1 MTRYIKFIT
10 STVMDSLR
18 FYNTV
23 RELSQLTDREL
34 ADLGLSRGDIIRVAS
49 NQYQRDVINT
59 NVNA

>member
-23 RELSQLTDREL
+23 REISQLTDREL
-34 ADLGLSRGDIIRVAS
+34 ADLGLTRGDIVRVA
-49 NQYQRDVINT
+49 NDQYQKNVINT
-59 NVNA
+59 SVNA

>member
-23 RELSQLTDREL
+23 RELSQLNDREL
-34 ADLGLSRGDIIRVAS
+34 ADLGLTRNDIVRVAS
-49 NQYQRDVINT
+49 NQYQRDIINT

>member
-1 MTRYIKFIT
+1 MTRYFKFIT

-34 ADLGLSRGDIIRVAS
+34 ADLGLSRGDIVRVAS